1 MKLIL
6 FKLIAVLV
14 AVLYT
19 ADFTDSAAVKS
30 EDFAEQLRKIVQDE
44 YPDSMRT
51 QRATEADD
59 EPKRYCYDTPCGWN
73 TFNSATRRSTI
84 FMPNTCRCPDETYK
98 CIRTGES
105 VSMRA
110 YVYHCRQ
117 NATSDDIEADTIDDM
132 NYIS

>member
-6 FKLIAVLV
+6 LKLVAVLV
-14 AVLYT
+14 AVLYA

-30 EDFAEQLRKIVQDE
+30 EDFAEQLRKIVHDE

-51 QRATEADD
+51 QRATEGEY

-73 TFNSATRRSTI
+73 TYNPATRRSTL
-84 FMPNTCRCPDETYK
+84 FMPNTCRCLDETYK

-105 VSMRA
+105 LSMRA

-117 NATSDDIEADTIDDM
+117 NTTSDDIEADTIDDI